1 MPPGMES
8 LQRHWAVVFQGKALL
23 MGKTAGYNIALPLR
37 EVQDLDEST
46 VRSKVDEAIREGAFN
61 TDWDLS
67 LTIDQL
73 SGGMAKRVGIAA
85 LDGSTGTATQ
95 ARRNLPAQHRESPM
109 RQPFVAPLATRVAQR
124 DWVDSALAWGKPA
137 PEEYSRA
144 RPQQAGSLRW
154 RRPCRLHRDHC
165 VDSRDWTILPRR
177 GLRLWQSS
185 SAATFHCHP
194 CKPRCFPKH
203 KECASA
209 CCPFLCKNNADPV
222 SAPMAAQHLRGT

>member
-73 SGGMAKRVGIAA
+73 SGGMAKRVGIAG
-85 LDGSTGTATQ
+85 LDGPLAPPHK
-95 ARRNLPAQHRESPM
+95 PAETCQQQHRESPM
-109 RQPFVAPLATRVAQR
+109 RQPFVAPLATRDAQR
-124 DWVDSALAWGKPA
+124 DWVDSALA
-137 PEEYSRA
+137 
-144 RPQQAGSLRW
+144 
-154 RRPCRLHRDHC
+154 
-165 VDSRDWTILPRR
+165 
-177 GLRLWQSS
+177 
-185 SAATFHCHP
+185 
-194 CKPRCFPKH
+194 
-203 KECASA
+203 
-209 CCPFLCKNNADPV
+209 
-222 SAPMAAQHLRGT
+222 